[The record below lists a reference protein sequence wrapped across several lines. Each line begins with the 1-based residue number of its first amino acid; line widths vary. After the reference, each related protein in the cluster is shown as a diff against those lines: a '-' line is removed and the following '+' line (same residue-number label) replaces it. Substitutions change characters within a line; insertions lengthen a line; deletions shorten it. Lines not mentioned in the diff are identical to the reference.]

1 MKKSLPLPKILIL
14 KHLLKII
21 RLSSHALFALI
32 RFRPE
37 RLPDTRSVF
46 RPFLEQHIRMSGPKM
61 IKPKR
66 SHPKPKPLNRVLLP
80 PVLIASPE
88 PLRGLNITKRWSS
101 ARSAPV

>member
-1 MKKSLPLPKILIL
+1 MKKSLPLSKILIL

-21 RLSSHALFALI
+21 RSSSHALFALI

-46 RPFLEQHIRMSGPKM
+46 RPYFEQKIRMSGPKM
-61 IKPKR
+61 IKPKL
-66 SHPKPKPLNRVLLP
+66 SHPKSKPLNGVLLP

-88 PLRGLNITKRWSS
+88 PLRGLNITNRWNS
-101 ARSAPV
+101 ARFASV